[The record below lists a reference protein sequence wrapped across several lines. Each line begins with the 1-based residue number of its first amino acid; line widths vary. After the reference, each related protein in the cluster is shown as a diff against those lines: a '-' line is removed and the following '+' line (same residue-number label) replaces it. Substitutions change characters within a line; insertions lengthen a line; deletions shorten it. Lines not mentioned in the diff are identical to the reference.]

1 MNWRNDYLHDCVLVC
16 VCLCVCVFVWRIGY
30 DSNIHLRIWS
40 SLMTTIIIIVS
51 LSISSLYS
59 PLLYYLH
66 DCVCVSVCVF
76 VWRTGDDSY
85 IHLRIWSS
93 LMTTIIIIVSLS
105 VSSLYS
111 TLLSSSIFCFYYLHD
126 CVCISVCVFVWR
138 IGDDSY
144 IHLRI
149 WSSLMTTIII
159 IVSLS
164 VSSLYSLLLST
175 SILCLSAFP
184 PP

>member
-1 MNWRNDYLHDCVLVC
+1 MTNWMT
-16 VCLCVCVFVWRIGY
+16 VCVFVC
-30 DSNIHLRIWS
+30 
-40 SLMTTIIIIVS
+40 II
-51 LSISSLYS
+51 L
-59 PLLYYLH
+59 
-66 DCVCVSVCVF
+66 F
-76 VWRTGDDSY
+76 VWRIGDDSY

-111 TLLSSSIFCFYYLHD
+111 PLLYYLHD
-126 CVCISVCVFVWR
+126 CVCVSVCVCVLVWR

-164 VSSLYSLLLST
+164 VSSLYSLLLSSPLLYYVYLHSLLNFINSDLQFLHYFSLPIFHNT
-175 SILCLSAFP
+175 V
-184 PP
+184 